1 MKSIN
6 AVLLT
11 TVLFLASVIVISA
24 SLYQQKQTPN
34 QADSEALVKLVLND
48 HVKMMLMGNENST
61 KNGIILLSTP
71 SLRGLNIPSVVQ
83 GVSVRVL
90 TQNKIDE
97 LSRVKPLNYV
107 VFERVEKSHAY
118 VGEAEVEVT
127 FFWGYEVDAKEQS
140 FGLNSGG
147 TYFCSKSSVEW
158 AISGGEFWIP

>member
-11 TVLFLASVIVISA
+11 TILFLVSVIAIGA
-24 SLYQQKQTPN
+24 LLYQQQQTLN
-34 QADSEALVKLVLND
+34 QADREALVELVLND
-48 HVKMMLMGNENST
+48 HVKMMLTGNENTT
-61 KNGIILLSTP
+61 KNGITLLSTS
-71 SLRGLNIPSVVQ
+71 SLRGLNILSVVQ

-107 VFERVEKSHAY
+107 VFERVEKSRAY
-118 VGEAEVEVT
+118 WGEAEVEVT
-127 FFWGYEVDAKEQS
+127 FFWSYDADAEYPS

-158 AISGGEFWIP
+158 VVSRGEFWIP